1 MMFDYASSI
10 KSHVFGKTQH
20 KLGAGPAEPLRAG
33 YRASLTMYQRVIW
46 YIRVRLSV
54 IECVHIKLCTGSQ
67 INSCEF
73 NFYIECYELI

>member
-33 YRASLTMYQRVIW
+33 YRASLTMFI
-46 YIRVRLSV
+46 YIYN
-54 IECVHIKLCTGSQ
+54 IYIYNFCTK
-67 INSCEF
+67 E
-73 NFYIECYELI
+73 

>member
-33 YRASLTMYQRVIW
+33 TGPPSQCI
-46 YIRVRLSV
+46 YIYIIYIYIIFVPKSNLV
-54 IECVHIKLCTGSQ
+54 NKSQ
-67 INSCEF
+67 IV
-73 NFYIECYELI
+73 CYRMCAY